1 LEDDI
6 LKRFLLVFGAFSLAV
21 VCVLPLGAQAEQL
34 NAMSLNGVTGLY
46 VVPTAR
52 LGWEDADVGFN
63 GGYHMNFIEGK
74 LEDIFQANLSLSKWV
89 EIAASYVGQPG
100 DDDDDLL
107 LGVKVRLP
115 ITKTAVA
122 VGGNIH
128 YGGLGASGDHFATQV
143 YGVFTYQAEFFSMP
157 ADTTLVIG
165 KTFFQGSD
173 VDSSIDFGMG
183 FDLVVLPQYLQNFV
197 HWIVDFSNFGYN
209 QGQDFSSLGDFSA
222 LLDQAGFRGVV
233 NTGLRIDLGQIPAF
247 SKFNFVIDAY
257 ITDAFDADTRYF
269 GIGATFGIKF

>member
-1 LEDDI
+1 MPV
-6 LKRFLLVFGAFSLAV
+6 LLCVFAVAGLA
-21 VCVLPLGAQAEQL
+21 AQSKPL

-46 VVPTAR
+46 MVPTAR

-63 GGYHMNFIEGK
+63 GGYHMNFVESE
-74 LEDIFQANLSLSKWV
+74 LEDIFQLNVSLFKWV

-107 LGVKVRLP
+107 LGLKVRLP
-115 ITKTAVA
+115 ITNTAVA
-122 VGGNIH
+122 LGGNFH
-128 YGGLGASGDHFATQV
+128 YGDFGRDGDHFATQV
-143 YGVFTYQAEFFSMP
+143 YGAFTYGAEFFGMP
-157 ADTTLVIG
+157 ADTTLVVG
-165 KTFFQGSD
+165 KTFLEGVD

-183 FDLVVLPQYLQNFV
+183 FDLIVFPKVLNNFV

-209 QGQDFSSLGDFSA
+209 QGRGAGIWGA
-222 LLDQAGFRGVV
+222 LNQANFRGAV

-257 ITDAFDADTRYF
+257 LTDAFDAETRYF
-269 GIGATFGIKF
+269 GIGGMFGMKF